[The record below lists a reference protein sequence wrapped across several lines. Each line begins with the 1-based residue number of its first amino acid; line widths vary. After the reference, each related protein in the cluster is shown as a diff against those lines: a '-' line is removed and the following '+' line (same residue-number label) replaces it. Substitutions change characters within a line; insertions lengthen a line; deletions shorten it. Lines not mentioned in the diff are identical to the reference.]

1 MTNFDNNLDFINE
14 VYRNAH
20 VALQAISN
28 VLDEVNDKSFK
39 KELLLEYEKYESFI
53 GEVSAYMAENG
64 YEKKELGVMKKVMMK
79 TGIKMNTVFDN
90 SIKHIAELMIK
101 GTVMGIT
108 ELCTLINDANSE
120 IKEEILAF
128 AKRLKNIQ
136 ENYEERL
143 KKFL

>member
-1 MTNFDNNLDFINE
+1 MANFDNNLDFINE

-28 VLDEVNDKSFK
+28 VLEEVSDKSFK
-39 KELLLEYEKYESFI
+39 KELLHENEGYENFI
-53 GEVSAYMAENG
+53 GEVSKYMTENG

-79 TGIKMNTVFDN
+79 TGIKMNTVMDK
-90 SIKHIAELMIK
+90 STTHIAEIMIK

-120 IKEEILAF
+120 IRQEIFEF
-128 AKRLKNIQ
+128 AKKLKVLE
-136 ENYEERL
+136 ENYEQRL

>member
-14 VYRNAH
+14 VYKNAH

-28 VLDEVNDKSFK
+28 VLDSVEDASFK
-39 KELLLEYEKYESFI
+39 KELLYEYKGYENLISEI
-53 GEVSAYMAENG
+53 SAYMAEKG
-64 YEKKELGVMKKVMMK
+64 YETKELGTMKKVMMK
-79 TGIKMNTVFDN
+79 TGIKMNTAFNDSV
-90 SIKHIAELMIK
+90 SHIAEIMIK

-120 IKEEILAF
+120 IREEILEF
-128 AKRLKNIQ
+128 AKKLKALQ

>member
-1 MTNFDNNLDFINE
+1 MANFDNNLDFINE

-28 VLDEVNDKSFK
+28 VLESVTDNSFK
-39 KELLLEYEKYESFI
+39 KELLHEYEGYENFI
-53 GEVSAYMAENG
+53 GDLSGYMAENG

-79 TGIKMNTVFDN
+79 TGIKMNTVMD
-90 SIKHIAELMIK
+90 STVKHIAEIMIK

-108 ELCTLINDANSE
+108 ELCTLINEATSQ
-120 IKEEILAF
+120 IKENNIEY
-128 AKRLKNIQ
+128 AKQLKVLE

>member
-1 MTNFDNNLDFINE
+1 MANFDNNLDFINE

-28 VLDEVNDKSFK
+28 VLDDVDDNSFK
-39 KELLLEYEKYESFI
+39 KELQHEYEGYENFI
-53 GEVSAYMAENG
+53 GEVSAYMTENG

-79 TGIKMNTVFDN
+79 TGIKMNTVMDD
-90 SIKHIAELMIK
+90 SVTHIAEIMIK

-108 ELCTLINDANSE
+108 ELCTLINDANSC
-120 IKEEILAF
+120 IREEILNF
-128 AKRLKNIQ
+128 AKKLKVLE